1 LLVAK
6 FEFLYW
12 LPTKK
17 YEISDREIPDD
28 NAPILTFGQASSA
41 YKTEFGL
48 QKKTQAKK
56 NPGEPRFFK
65 AVKIT

>member
-1 LLVAK
+1 MAK

-56 NPGEPRFFK
+56 TPANRGFLK
-65 AVKIT
+65 Q

>member
-1 LLVAK
+1 VAK

-28 NAPILTFGQASSA
+28 NAPILTFAQESSA
-41 YKTEFGL
+41 YQTKFGP
-48 QKKTQAKK
+48 QKKA
-56 NPGEPRFFK
+56 
-65 AVKIT
+65 